1 MDRSLRS
8 VMSVRG
14 SQNKSRIRQQ
24 WLYGPEPPILRGT
37 VGSTAFVIK
46 NDIYIVSGWEHIS
59 KRYCLDS
66 EKSYSVSTIQFLHI
80 SKILII
86 FTACA
91 RLIIIIT
98 REGIQTE

>member
-1 MDRSLRS
+1 MNVDDPKSIEYYSILRQALYHFYTYFPLRA
-8 VMSVRG
+8 VRG

-46 NDIYIVSGWEHIS
+46 NDIYMVSGWEHIS

-66 EKSYSVSTIQFLHI
+66 EKSYSVSTIQF
-80 SKILII
+80 
-86 FTACA
+86 
-91 RLIIIIT
+91 
-98 REGIQTE
+98 